1 MVGDNIMTY
10 TELQEIIKSRQ
21 PIHICGINGVSM
33 HALAMQLHDMGAVV
47 QGSDRDPSPYL
58 SEFEEN
64 GIRFMQGHDTE
75 NTVGAALVIR
85 TAAVL
90 DNNPD
95 IVGAKKRGTPVM
107 ERATAW
113 GMIMSTYKNAVCV
126 AGTHGKTSTTS
137 MIATFTQSAGCD
149 PTVMVGGNLS
159 NIGGSLRIGKSD
171 NLFVA
176 EACEYKNSFLSF
188 TPSIAVILNIDRD
201 HLDFFSDTDDIIASF
216 TKFAYLVPEKD
227 GVVIACLDD
236 ANTVKAVKDI
246 NRRVITFGL
255 NKEADFYLDGLTNHD
270 GYYSFDIY
278 HKGEFFTHLDMAVP
292 GIHYARNSLAAAA
305 VAWLIGV
312 PAEDFKKGIEE
323 YHGVGRRFEYRGSYN
338 GAKIYD
344 DYAHHPQ
351 EIEATLRAAA
361 DMKPK
366 RTICVFQPHTYSRTV
381 SLLNEFADALSHC
394 DLCVLTEIFAARET
408 NFSGITS
415 QKLAGMIKD
424 SVCVS
429 TLDEAADFLIANARP
444 GDLIFTMGAG
454 DIYKVYDLMQS
465 KLKRG

>member
-1 MVGDNIMTY
+1 MNY
-10 TELQEIIKSRQ
+10 NEFNEIINSGKL
-21 PIHICGINGVSM
+21 IHICGINGVSM
-33 HALAMQLHDMGAVV
+33 RALAKKLRDMGANI

-58 SEFEEN
+58 DEFN
-64 GIRFMQGHDTE
+64 KLGIRFTQGHDVD
-75 NTVGAALVIR
+75 NTKGASLVIR

-95 IVGAKKRGTPVM
+95 IVGARKRGTPVI
-107 ERATAW
+107 ERAEAW
-113 GMIMSTYKNAVCV
+113 GMLMSRYGCSVCV

-159 NIGGSLRIGKSD
+159 NIGGSLRIGESD
-171 NLFVA
+171 LFVA

-188 TPSIAVILNIDRD
+188 TPTIAIILNIDRD

-216 TKFAYLVPEKD
+216 TKFAYLVPEQE

-255 NKEADFYLDGLTNHD
+255 SKEADFYLDDLTNHE

-278 HKGEFFTHLDMAVP
+278 HKGELFTHLDMNVP
-292 GIHYARNSLAAAA
+292 GIHNARNSLAAAA
-305 VAWLIGV
+305 TAWLLGV
-312 PAEDFKKGIEE
+312 PAEDFKAGIEQ

-338 GAKIYD
+338 GARIYD
-344 DYAHHPQ
+344 DYAHHPS
-351 EIEATLRAAA
+351 EIEATLKAAA

-394 DLCVLTEIFAARET
+394 DVCVLTEIFAARET

-415 QKLAGMIKD
+415 QKLSSMIKD
-424 SVCVS
+424 SICVPS
-429 TLDEAADFLIANARP
+429 LDAAADFLIANAQP

-454 DIYKVYDLMQS
+454 DINKVYDLMKT
-465 KLKRG
+465 KLRHE